1 MSEQDKNGNKR
12 HQEEEQRRQREAQA
26 SQHPGGRMVGGEAP
40 DDATRIANPAQL
52 YAQTKVPERAKASD
66 FMAEDAESHPDG
78 YPKLL
83 YHPVH
88 GGIEIADP
96 GEESR
101 LRPRREWFDSPELA
115 DAARTHTEAEIVRF
129 NNQLA
134 KMGELA
140 EKGLPMVRNSVQA
153 DEGIRRNYPEP
164 L

>member
-1 MSEQDKNGNKR
+1 MSENDKNHEAQR
-12 HQEEEQRRQREAQA
+12 QRAEEQRRQ
-26 SQHPGGRMVGGEAP
+26 GRMVGGEAP

-83 YHPVH
+83 FHPVH

>member
-1 MSEQDKNGNKR
+1 MSENDKNGKR
-12 HQEEEQRRQREAQA
+12 QHEEEQRRQREQ
-26 SQHPGGRMVGGEAP
+26 GRMVGGETP

-83 YHPVH
+83 FHPVH

>member
-1 MSEQDKNGNKR
+1 MSENDKNGKR
-12 HQEEEQRRQREAQA
+12 QHEEEQRRQREQ
-26 SQHPGGRMVGGEAP
+26 GRMVGGEAP
-40 DDATRIANPAQL
+40 DDAARIANPAQL

-83 YHPVH
+83 FHPVH

>member
-1 MSEQDKNGNKR
+1 MSENDKNHEAQR
-12 HQEEEQRRQREAQA
+12 QRAEEQRRQ
-26 SQHPGGRMVGGEAP
+26 GRMVGGTP

-83 YHPVH
+83 FHPVH

>member
-1 MSEQDKNGNKR
+1 MSENDKNGKR
-12 HQEEEQRRQREAQA
+12 QEEEQRRQREAQA

-40 DDATRIANPAQL
+40 DDAARIANPAQL

-83 YHPVH
+83 FHPVH

-101 LRPRREWFDSPELA
+101 LLLRREWFDSPELA

>member
-1 MSEQDKNGNKR
+1 MSEQDKNGKR
-12 HQEEEQRRQREAQA
+12 QEEEQRRQREEEQRR
-26 SQHPGGRMVGGEAP
+26 QGRMVGGEAP

-83 YHPVH
+83 FHPVH